1 MNGKKRDEVVVYG
14 GRGKGED
21 DKISVGRWPK
31 VGTVDGKTWWGVGSH
46 SGSFKF
52 PCTKCTK
59 L

>member
-1 MNGKKRDEVVVYG
+1 MKLLYG

-31 VGTVDGKTWWGVGSH
+31 AGTVDGKTWWGIGSH